1 MELTLNELK
10 ILRNALN
17 AKLRTV
23 HLKSSEFDDI
33 KQTLYK
39 INFEI
44 ERIEYDTKQ
53 KACDEAF
60 RTINEIENAMIRW
73 QLARSNDDE
82 TLEEINKILVS
93 IGRLGWF
100 NQNKKHNKKMD
111 EILDE
116 ISQAAFSRF
125 NDWFDSNSE
134 SFGELNGERLF
145 SETETK
151 RLCLK
156 LSKELIESVRDNDF
170 HFKNMSTIEVLE
182 YLLK

>member
-1 MELTLNELK
+1 MSNGKLSNEAQNPP
-10 ILRNALN
+10 LRKGA
-17 AKLRTV
+17 
-23 HLKSSEFDDI
+23 
-33 KQTLYK
+33 
-39 INFEI
+39 
-44 ERIEYDTKQ
+44 
-53 KACDEAF
+53 
-60 RTINEIENAMIRW
+60 
-73 QLARSNDDE
+73 
-82 TLEEINKILVS
+82 VS
-93 IGRLGWF
+93 G
-100 NQNKKHNKKMD
+100 
-111 EILDE
+111 
-116 ISQAAFSRF
+116 SFSRL

>member
-10 ILRNALN
+10 ILKNALN

-23 HLKSSEFDDI
+23 HLKSPEFDDI

-53 KACDEAF
+53 KACYEAF
-60 RTINEIENAMIRW
+60 RAISEIENAMIRW
-73 QLARSNDDE
+73 HLARSNDDE

-100 NQNKKHNKKMD
+100 NRNKK
-111 EILDE
+111 
-116 ISQAAFSRF
+116 
-125 NDWFDSNSE
+125 
-134 SFGELNGERLF
+134 
-145 SETETK
+145 T
-151 RLCLK
+151 
-156 LSKELIESVRDNDF
+156 
-170 HFKNMSTIEVLE
+170 LE
-182 YLLK
+182 DDI